1 MTSQTGYPSI
11 DKPWL
16 SCYDRALSEE
26 EIPKCSA
33 YHLLYE
39 NNKDHMDEV
48 ALIYF
53 NRKIKF
59 REIFVKI
66 HKTAASLKAFGIEK
80 GDIVT
85 LQVLNMPQ
93 VVYLFYA
100 LSYIGAVANMI
111 YVSTPVEETRTLLYD
126 TESKMYIT
134 IDFMWKKQKNAIHGT
149 SVEHVLLLQVGEEAD
164 FMTKAAIHML
174 SKSKKDHTCMNWR
187 AFLSYG
193 KGMPEEVN
201 EAECPVAMVYTGG
214 TTGKSKAVVL
224 ANRSMNA
231 LVYQYKYS
239 YISLKRGEKFM
250 NTMPPFIA
258 FGIVLALHMPLCL
271 GIKNVLVIDPSPEKA
286 GVYFFKYRPN
296 FYVCGNSAL
305 ENIMNHPKIQN
316 LDLRFVKVL
325 AAGGD
330 TMPSV
335 LESKTNIFLK
345 SHDAK
350 TTLCVG
356 YGMTEVGSTVVTST
370 PDIYKEGTVGVP
382 LPGTVVKIVDLTTQN
397 ELSYDEDG
405 EVCFYTPTMMLGYF
419 KDTDETNHI
428 IRKHDDGKNWVHSGD
443 IGHITKDGFLV
454 ISDRIKRIIMTWQD
468 GIYHKVFPKL
478 LEDIFMEIKGI
489 NAVSVVGRKITDVFH
504 ELIAFVVIDE
514 SKSKDEMLELLK
526 NQANKH
532 LNTWE
537 RPVEYRFIKEL
548 PRTAVGKVDY
558 RELEKQV

>member
-16 SCYDRALSEE
+16 SYYDRALSEE

-59 REIFVKI
+59 RELFDKI
-66 HKTAASLKAFGIEK
+66 HKTAASLKAFGIEN

-111 YVSTPVEETRTLLYD
+111 YVSTPEEETRTLLRD

-164 FMTKAAIHML
+164 FVTKAAIHMK
-174 SKSKKDHTCMNWR
+174 SKSEKDHTCMNWR
-187 AFLSYG
+187 TFLSYG
-193 KGMPEEVN
+193 KDMPEEVN
-201 EAECPVAMVYTGG
+201 EAECPMAMVYTGG

-231 LVYQYKYS
+231 LVYQYKYA
-239 YISLKRGEKFM
+239 YVSLKRGEIFM

-286 GVYFFKYRPN
+286 GVYFYKYRPN

-305 ENIMNHPKIQN
+305 ENIMKHPKIQN
-316 LDLRFVKVL
+316 LDLSFVKVL

-345 SHDAK
+345 SHNAK

-382 LPGTVVKIVDLTTQN
+382 LPGTVVKIVNVTTQN

-419 KDTDETNHI
+419 RDTDETDHI
-428 IRKHDDGKNWVHSGD
+428 IRKHDDGKSWVHSGD
-443 IGHITKDGFLV
+443 IGHISKDGFLV
-454 ISDRIKRIIMTWQD
+454 ISGRIKRIIMTWQD
-468 GIYHKVFPKL
+468 GVYHKVFPKL
-478 LEDIFMEIKGI
+478 LEDIFMEIKGV

-504 ELIAFVVIDE
+504 ELVAFVVIDE
-514 SKSKDEMLELLK
+514 CKSKDEMLELLK
-526 NQANKH
+526 NQAVKQ

-537 RPVEYRFIKEL
+537 RPVEYRFVEEL

-558 RELEKQV
+558 RELERQV

>member
-16 SCYDRALSEE
+16 SYYDRALSEE

-39 NNKDHMDEV
+39 NNKDYMDEV

-59 REIFVKI
+59 SELFDKI
-66 HKTAASLKAFGIEK
+66 HKTAAALKAFGIEK

-111 YVSTPVEETRTLLYD
+111 YVSTPEEETRTLLRD

-164 FMTKAAIHML
+164 FVTKAAIHMK
-174 SKSKKDHTCMNWR
+174 SKSEKDHTCMNWR
-187 AFLSYG
+187 TFLSYG

-201 EAECPVAMVYTGG
+201 EAECPMAMVYTGG

-231 LVYQYKYS
+231 LVYQYKYG
-239 YISLKRGEKFM
+239 YASLQRGELFM
-250 NTMPPFIA
+250 NTLPPFIA
-258 FGIVLALHMPLCL
+258 FGIVFALHMPLCL
-271 GIKNVLVIDPSPEKA
+271 GITDVLVADPSTDKA
-286 GVYFFKYRPN
+286 GEFFYRYKPN
-296 FYVCGNSAL
+296 FYVCGNAGL
-305 ENIMNHPKIQN
+305 ESIMNHPKIQN
-316 LDLRFVKVL
+316 MDLNFIKVL
-325 AAGGD
+325 AAGGEVI
-330 TMPSV
+330 PSAF
-335 LESKTNIFLK
+335 EEKANMFLK
-345 SHDAK
+345 SHNAA
-350 TTLCVG
+350 TTLSIG
-356 YGMTEVGSTVVTST
+356 YGMTEVAATVVTST
-370 PDIYKEGTVGVP
+370 PDIHRAGTVGIP
-382 LPGTVVKIVDLTTQN
+382 LPGTIIKVVEPDTTH

-405 EVCFYTPTMMLGYF
+405 EICFHTPTTMLGYF
-419 KDTDETNHI
+419 KNIDETNHI
-428 IRKHDDGKNWVHSGD
+428 IKVHDDGKKWVHSGD
-443 IGHITKDGFLV
+443 IGHISKDGFLT
-454 ISDRIKRIIMTWQD
+454 ISGRIKRIIATWED
-468 GIYHKVFPKL
+468 GVYHKVFPKL
-478 LEDIFMEIKGI
+478 LEDIFMKIKGV

-504 ELIAFVVIDE
+504 ELVAFVVIDE
-514 SKSKDEMLELLK
+514 CKSKDEMLELLK
-526 NQANKH
+526 NQAVKQ

-537 RPVEYRFIKEL
+537 RPVEYRFVEEL